1 MKALQLEYPVDEHLK
16 PVKDSDSVSTSMEIS
31 TTKLRVKDFEVTGTA
46 TGITH
51 TDDTKLP
58 LAGGTMSGNVDFGD
72 GRLTNLQRVQFNDG
86 SGYIA
91 EIIDNDDMSSATSV
105 KVASSESIKAYVDAV
120 PLGCYSKTLIKL
132 MPIDF
137 ISNDDRASA
146 YAVVEDD
153 TADTLGIKAG
163 HSSVELY
170 AFVKIP
176 DGYKAT
182 HVQVLASASTSNA
195 VICKTFNYTTGAT
208 TDLETF
214 DFNSNTD
221 ITDVTATTTNDLVVK
236 LSPASNVTI
245 IYGAT
250 ITMVKT

>member
-1 MKALQLEYPVDEHLK
+1 MKTLQLEYPVDDHLK
-16 PVKDSDSVSTSMEIS
+16 PIKDSDFSSTSMEIS
-31 TTKLRVKDFEVTGTA
+31 RTKLRVRDFEATGTI
-46 TGITH
+46 TGIS
-51 TDDTKLP
+51 DDTKLP

-72 GRLTNLQRVQFNDG
+72 GRLTNLQRMSFNDG
-86 SGYIA
+86 SGYIT
-91 EIIDNDDMSSATSV
+91 ELIDNDDMSSTSATKISTSESV
-105 KVASSESIKAYVDAV
+105 KAYIDAV
-120 PLGCYSKTLIKL
+120 PLGCYSRTLIKI

-153 TADTLGIKAG
+153 TADTLGIRAG

-170 AFVKIP
+170 AFIKIP

-182 HVQVLASASTSNA
+182 YVQVLASASTSNA

-214 DFNSNTD
+214 DFNTNEN
-221 ITDVTATTTNDLVVK
+221 ITDVTATTTNDLVIK
-236 LSPASNVTI
+236 LLPASNTTI

-250 ITMVKT
+250 VTMVKA